1 MNFKKR
7 GFFFGGGVE
16 HILLYIYIYKRFEHN
31 FLQLTR
37 FKEYFKDDCLL
48 NQTSTSTAPLR
59 SSDCAD
65 WAAKGE
71 TASGIFEVDL
81 AGKKYTPEIH

>member
-1 MNFKKR
+1 MRKQHWLYSVFKVYIESIVVECE
-7 GFFFGGGVE
+7 FF
-16 HILLYIYIYKRFEHN
+16 K
-31 FLQLTR
+31 
-37 FKEYFKDDCLL
+37 KEYFKDDCLL

-81 AGKKYTPEIH
+81 AGKKYTPEIHW

>member
-1 MNFKKR
+1 MNSLKKE
-7 GFFFGGGVE
+7 GFFLGGGVE
-16 HILLYIYIYKRFEHN
+16 HILLYIYIYKRFEHK
-31 FLQLTR
+31 F
-37 FKEYFKDDCLL
+37 FKDDCLL

>member
-1 MNFKKR
+1 MYDILYGLSWDEVTTWLWLSIKSLHWINSWLWIKK
-7 GFFFGGGVE
+7 
-16 HILLYIYIYKRFEHN
+16 
-31 FLQLTR
+31 
-37 FKEYFKDDCLL
+37 KEYFKEDCLL